1 MFATLA
7 KGPRYLEMAEGYVLK
22 VALDANNEICGYQY
36 VNLGKM
42 MEAIKK
48 GTDPKVAYESCI
60 GTYGRFANAAKYI
73 DPRKE

>member
-1 MFATLA
+1 
-7 KGPRYLEMAEGYVLK
+7 MAEGYVLSIG
-22 VALDANNEICGYQY
+22 LDADDQVIGYKF

-48 GTDPKVAYESCI
+48 GTDPKEAFEKNV
-60 GTYGRFANAAKYI
+60 GTYGRYADAAKTI